1 MGTGPISCLLLGIS
15 SDYARPI
22 TGQVTEVTWPVIGWA
37 QPEFTP
43 SDTRKTSPGVTIVG
57 SPFTFHQSPPPL
69 HTPTPPPPPPPPKPL
84 PGAAPPWS
92 PPVMAPDAS
101 QHPTIAVSTAA
112 LLADGHWLIPY
123 WSALQPS
130 GSILLIPMCLAVR
143 DQLRLQL
150 LVRWKPPK
158 HVRMQMGW

>member
-84 PGAAPPWS
+84 PGAPPPWS

-101 QHPTIAVSTAA
+101 QHPTIAVSTCSPP
-112 LLADGHWLIPY
+112 GWWPLID
-123 WSALQPS
+123 
-130 GSILLIPMCLAVR
+130 SILIGTSTQWINIVNPNVPRSSWSTAIAAAG
-143 DQLRLQL
+143 
-150 LVRWKPPK
+150 
-158 HVRMQMGW
+158 QMKAT